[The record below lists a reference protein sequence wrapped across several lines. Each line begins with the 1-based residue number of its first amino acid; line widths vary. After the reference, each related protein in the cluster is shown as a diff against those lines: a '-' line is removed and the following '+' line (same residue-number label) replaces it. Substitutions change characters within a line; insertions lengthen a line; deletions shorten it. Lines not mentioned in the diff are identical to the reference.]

1 MESPTMNQSQ
11 PAGWRALF
19 RPRVLDRFEQALITV
34 LWCWLVYRVVNAV
47 LLHTTPPW
55 ALLVLVAETSVLIFT
70 LIRRPTDQISVNPC
84 DWFLALTATFLPL
97 LVQTSDNAAPA
108 LVTAAVLLI
117 IAGNCF
123 QIMAKLFLRRSFGL
137 APANRGVK
145 VDGPYRWVRHPMYAG
160 YLVVHVGNII
170 LFPLWINV
178 ALYGASWVLQIMRLL
193 AEERLLSQDP
203 VYAAY
208 MQKVRWRLLPGVF

>member
-1 MESPTMNQSQ
+1 MESPTMNQSNS
-11 PAGWRALF
+11 AGWRALI
-19 RPRVLDRFEQALITV
+19 RPRVIDRFEQVTITV
-34 LWCWLVYRVVNAV
+34 LWCWLVYRVVHAV
-47 LLHTTPPW
+47 QLHEAPPW
-55 ALLVLVAETSVLIFT
+55 ALLVLVAETSVLFFT
-70 LIRRPTDQISVNPC
+70 LIRRPTDQISVRPR
-84 DWFLALTATFLPL
+84 DWALAFAATFLPL
-97 LVQTSDNAAPA
+97 LVQTSDNSAPT
-108 LVTAAVLLI
+108 LVTVAVLLI

-160 YLVVHVGNII
+160 YFVVHVGNVI

-178 ALYGASWVLQIMRLL
+178 ALYGVSWAVQIMRLL

-203 VYAAY
+203 AYADY
-208 MQKVRWRLLPGVF
+208 MKKVRWRLLPGVF